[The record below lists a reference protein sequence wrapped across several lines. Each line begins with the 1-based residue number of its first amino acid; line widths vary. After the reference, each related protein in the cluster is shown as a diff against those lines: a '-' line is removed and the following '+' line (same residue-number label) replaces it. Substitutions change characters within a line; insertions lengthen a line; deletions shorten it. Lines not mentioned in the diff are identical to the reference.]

1 MMTPDQLKQ
10 RILELLDEIKAKDVL
25 CIDVKEKT
33 SVTDY
38 MIIASGTS
46 SRHLNS
52 IAEHVALE
60 TKRDGEAVLGIEG
73 KGSAEWV
80 LLDHGCIITHI
91 MLPETREFYDLERLW
106 QPLTPGVSEPA
117 SDEEAL

>member
-10 RILELLDEIKAKDVL
+10 RILGLLDEIKAKDVL

-60 TKRDGEAVLGIEG
+60 TKREGEAALGVEG

-80 LLDHGCIITHI
+80 LLDHGCVITHI
-91 MLPETREFYDLERLW
+91 MLPDAREFYDLERLW